1 VARSTA
7 KTAKENVKVPREG
20 ADDFCMS
27 PLRRLFGIAALSVVI
42 LPLALVDTA
51 HASTPT
57 VGSTGTYT
65 VKNGDYLVGIAG
77 KLKVKLADLLAA
89 NNLTVESVILP
100 GQQLQVP
107 AGGTVPTS
115 ETAPAAP
122 AAPATYTV
130 QSGDFLYGIA
140 GRMNVKPAQLLAANN
155 LEVTSLILP
164 GQKLTVPEGGV
175 VPAESS
181 PQSVAAGGS
190 GASSGS
196 TAAAAGGTKVERV
209 VTYAQSQIGKS
220 YKFFSA
226 GPDSFD
232 CSGLVTAAFKQVGI
246 TLPQYSGLQA
256 TFGTAVDWRTEDI
269 RPGDLVFSAR
279 SGTDPTVIS
288 HVGIAV
294 SSTQWVQAA
303 GTAIGVKQ
311 TNMPSDE
318 RILAVR
324 RLLS

>member
-1 VARSTA
+1 
-7 KTAKENVKVPREG
+7 
-20 ADDFCMS
+20 
-27 PLRRLFGIAALSVVI
+27 
-42 LPLALVDTA
+42 
-51 HASTPT
+51 
-57 VGSTGTYT
+57 
-65 VKNGDYLVGIAG
+65 
-77 KLKVKLADLLAA
+77 
-89 NNLTVESVILP
+89 
-100 GQQLQVP
+100 
-107 AGGTVPTS
+107 
-115 ETAPAAP
+115 
-122 AAPATYTV
+122 
-130 QSGDFLYGIA
+130 
-140 GRMNVKPAQLLAANN
+140 VKPAQLLAANN

-181 PQSVAAGGS
+181 PQSVAAGGG

-196 TAAAAGGTKVERV
+196 TAAATGGTKVERV

-232 CSGLVTAAFKQVGI
+232 CSGLVTAAFKQIGI

-311 TNMPSDE
+311 TNIPSDE

>member
-1 VARSTA
+1 
-7 KTAKENVKVPREG
+7 
-20 ADDFCMS
+20 MS
-27 PLRRLFGIAALSVVI
+27 PLRRLIGIAALSVAI
-42 LPLALVDTA
+42 LPLAIAETA
-51 HASTPT
+51 HAGSPT
-57 VGSTGTYT
+57 TGSAATYT

-89 NNLTVESVILP
+89 NSLTVDSLIMP

-107 AGGTVPTS
+107 AGGVVP
-115 ETAPAAP
+115 AGGDAAAAP

-130 QSGDFLYGIA
+130 QNGDFLYGIA
-140 GRMNVKPAQLLAANN
+140 SRMSVKPAQLLAANN

-164 GQKLTVPEGGV
+164 GQKLIVPDGGV
-175 VPAESS
+175 VPTET
-181 PQSVAAGGS
+181 PTQS
-190 GASSGS
+190 
-196 TAAAAGGTKVERV
+196 AAAATPSGDASSTGMATGGTKVERV
-209 VTYAQSQIGKS
+209 VAYAQAQLGKQ

-226 GPDSFD
+226 GPDAFD
-232 CSGLVTAAFKQVGI
+232 CSGLVTAAYKQVGMN
-246 TLPQYSGLQA
+246 LPQYSGLQA
-256 TFGTAVDWRTEDI
+256 TFGTAVDWKTEDI

-303 GTAIGVKQ
+303 GTSMGVKQ
-311 TNMPSDE
+311 TNLPSDE

-324 RLLS
+324 RLLP

>member
-1 VARSTA
+1 
-7 KTAKENVKVPREG
+7 
-20 ADDFCMS
+20 MS
-27 PLRRLFGIAALSVVI
+27 PLRRLFGIAALSVAI

-51 HASTPT
+51 QAATPT
-57 VGSTGTYT
+57 TGSAATYT

-77 KLKVKLADLLAA
+77 KLKVKLADLLTA
-89 NNLTVESVILP
+89 NNLTVESVIIP

-107 AGGTVPTS
+107 AGGVLPAT
-115 ETAPAAP
+115 EAAAAAP

-130 QSGDFLYGIA
+130 QDGDFLYGIA
-140 GRMNVKPAQLLAANN
+140 RRMNVKPAQLLAANN

-175 VPAESS
+175 IPAETS
-181 PQSVAAGGS
+181 PQSVAADAAGTA
-190 GASSGS
+190 ASSTG
-196 TAAAAGGTKVERV
+196 AATGGTKVERV
-209 VTYAQSQIGKS
+209 VAYAQSQIGKS

-226 GPDSFD
+226 GPDAFD
-232 CSGLVTAAFKQVGI
+232 CSGLVTAAFKQVGM

-256 TFGTAVDWRTEDI
+256 TFGSAVDWKSEDI

-303 GTAIGVKQ
+303 GTSIGVKQ
-311 TNMPSDE
+311 TSLPSDE

-324 RLLS
+324 RLLP

>member
-1 VARSTA
+1 
-7 KTAKENVKVPREG
+7 
-20 ADDFCMS
+20 MS
-27 PLRRLFGIAALSVVI
+27 PMRRLFGIAALSVAIV
-42 LPLALVDTA
+42 PLALVETA
-51 HASTPT
+51 HAATPT
-57 VGSTGTYT
+57 VESAATYT

-89 NNLTVESVILP
+89 NNLTVESLIVP

-107 AGGTVPTS
+107 AGGVLPAGD
-115 ETAPAAP
+115 TAPAAP

-130 QSGDFLYGIA
+130 QNGDFLYGIA
-140 GRMNVKPAQLLAANN
+140 SRMNVKPAQLLAANN
-155 LEVTSLILP
+155 LEVTSLIVP
-164 GQKLTVPEGGV
+164 GQKLVVPDGGV

-181 PQSVAAGGS
+181 PQSVGS
-190 GASSGS
+190 GG
-196 TAAAAGGTKVERV
+196 AAAAASSTGAATGGTKVERV
-209 VTYAQSQIGKS
+209 VAYAQSQIGKS

-226 GPDSFD
+226 GPDAFD
-232 CSGLVTAAFKQVGI
+232 CSGLVTAAYKQVGMN
-246 TLPQYSGLQA
+246 LPQYSGLQA
-256 TFGTAVDWRTEDI
+256 TFGTAVDWKTEDI

-303 GTAIGVKQ
+303 GTSIGVKQ

-324 RLLS
+324 RLLP

>member
-1 VARSTA
+1 
-7 KTAKENVKVPREG
+7 
-20 ADDFCMS
+20 MS
-27 PLRRLFGIAALSVVI
+27 PLRRLFGIAALSVVV
-42 LPLALVDTA
+42 LPLTMVDTA
-51 HASTPT
+51 HAATPAT
-57 VGSTGTYT
+57 GSSATYT

-89 NNLTVESVILP
+89 NGLTVESVILP

-107 AGGTVPTS
+107 AGGVVS
-115 ETAPAAP
+115 AAGGSSSAP

-130 QSGDFLYGIA
+130 QNGDFLYGIA
-140 GRMNVKPAQLLAANN
+140 GRMSVKPAELLAANN
-155 LEVTSLILP
+155 LEVTSLIVP
-164 GQKLTVPEGGV
+164 GQKLIVPEGGV
-175 VPAESS
+175 IPTESA
-181 PQSVAAGGS
+181 PQSVAAATS
-190 GASSGS
+190 SASSGS
-196 TAAAAGGTKVERV
+196 TNAATGGTKVERV
-209 VTYAQSQIGKS
+209 VAYAQSQIGKS

-226 GPDSFD
+226 GPDAFD

-256 TFGTAVDWRTEDI
+256 TFGTAVDWTAEDI
-269 RPGDLVFSAR
+269 RPGDLVFTAR

-303 GTAIGVKQ
+303 GSAIGVKQ
-311 TNMPSDE
+311 NSIPSDE

-324 RLLS
+324 RLLP